1 MAELAPCRPTMRL
14 RRSTPIGLPTDAIRK
29 RADYLVTPSGELR
42 MAPLLAAM
50 SLELD
55 PMASTEIRRRTGL
68 DIVCVVLGGALRYE
82 PEGAPGVTL
91 GTEGVAVVS
100 TGAGVDYR
108 WRSVGN
114 EPALAMMF
122 WLLGKTRG
130 APRIDVRIAR
140 RVERLREAAAIAGRG
155 TSLPTSRD
163 VRILA
168 RVVPVG
174 GSVVH
179 CVRGR
184 RCYVLSTIGRITA
197 DGIAAGA
204 GDGVMI
210 DRTGAVRVCAK
221 ESTEIVIIET
231 P

>member
-1 MAELAPCRPTMRL
+1 MAELAASRPTRL
-14 RRSTPIGLPTDAIRK
+14 RRSTPIGLPSDAVRR

-55 PMASTEIRRRTGL
+55 PTASTETRRHTGL

-82 PEGAPGVTL
+82 PAGAPGVTL
-91 GTEGVAVVS
+91 GTEDVAVLS
-100 TGAGVDYR
+100 TRAGVDYR
-108 WRSVGN
+108 WRSVSK
-114 EPALAMMF
+114 EPALAVMF
-122 WLLGKTRG
+122 WLLGTTGG

-140 RVERLREAAAIAGRG
+140 RVERLREAVPIAGRD
-155 TSLPTSRD
+155 TWLPTSRD

-168 RVVPVG
+168 GVVPVG
-174 GSVVH
+174 GTLVH
-179 CVRGR
+179 HVRGR
-184 RCYVLSTIGRITA
+184 RCYVMSTIGKITA

-210 DRTGAVRVCAK
+210 DRTGAVRVAAR